1 MPQQWAARGGGLD
14 PGSWLSVW
22 LQLLSRLGSPSLVT
36 SAGTLGAQ
44 GTERADCKQQ
54 CKAPELQFST
64 HPSPST
70 LPASTYTECSDK
82 APGTSVAR
90 RCNWPPHEISPLLS
104 PPYSPRRNKG
114 GTRLL
119 LCARRCGPLHIQLQW
134 AHLLPIELPRAN

>member
-36 SAGTLGAQ
+36 SAGTMGAQ
-44 GTERADCKQQ
+44 GTEGADCKHQS
-54 CKAPELQFST
+54 KAPPLQFST

-70 LPASTYTECSDK
+70 LPASTLT
-82 APGTSVAR
+82 AVTRHQGQV
-90 RCNWPPHEISPLLS
+90 WPEGVIGHHTRSLLS
-104 PPYSPRRNKG
+104 SPPSPRRNKG